1 MRNFYGGRGNY
12 LHRRQW
18 RKSIS
23 LFLTITQLKVVTT
36 YKLSERRVNRNSV
49 DSPFKGII
57 RLNFKHPWNLYL
69 INNVGDIVVFLAYR
83 FKWNVVNR
91 EDMEGGEVI
100 HDIREQV
107 PPPVLQGHT
116 LQVVFEGVDRKH
128 VELCLPPG
136 ELVQGEVSSVL
147 VNSVRVW
154 SVLMLVDLNKYIFQN
169 RFNILTKIKKRYIF
183 FY

>member
-1 MRNFYGGRGNY
+1 
-12 LHRRQW
+12 
-18 RKSIS
+18 
-23 LFLTITQLKVVTT
+23 
-36 YKLSERRVNRNSV
+36 
-49 DSPFKGII
+49 
-57 RLNFKHPWNLYL
+57 
-69 INNVGDIVVFLAYR
+69 
-83 FKWNVVNR
+83 
-91 EDMEGGEVI
+91 MEGGEVI